1 MPKEFIAVVGATAS
15 GKSAVAMSLAQK
27 LDGEIVSFDS
37 MQIYRE
43 MDIGTAKP
51 TKADRTLVRHHLID
65 IVSPDEDFSAGDFCI
80 AAKKAIDDITARGK
94 YPILCGGTFLYLDSL
109 TSSYTEN
116 DSGRDDALR
125 EELAKFATVK
135 GNAAL
140 HKMLREIDPA
150 AADNIHENNV
160 KRVIRAIEIFKTS
173 GRTKTEW
180 DTLSKETPTPYDAHI
195 GAIGYRDRTVL
206 YDRIDKR
213 VDGMMSEGLAEEAE
227 KLFKAGFFEKGK
239 CAAQA
244 IGYKEFAPY
253 FAKEATL
260 RETCDMIKQS
270 TRNYAKRQLTWLKRY
285 KDAVTVFPD
294 ENAPHLLSPEEI
306 ADRIIEGFAEKG
318 IRVGGKQ

>member
-37 MQIYRE
+37 MQIYRG
-43 MDIGTAKP
+43 MDVGTAKP
-51 TKADRTLVRHHLID
+51 TMEDRTLVRHHLID
-65 IVSPDEDFSAGDFCI
+65 IVSPDEDFSAGDFCV
-80 AAKKAIDDITARGK
+80 AAKRAIDDITARGK

-116 DSGRDDALR
+116 DSERDDALR
-125 EELAKFATVK
+125 EELAKFAAVN

-140 HKMLREIDPA
+140 HGMLREIDPT
-150 AADNIHENNV
+150 AADGIHENNV

-180 DTLSKETPTPYDAHI
+180 DALSKEMPPPYDVHI

-206 YDRIDKR
+206 YDRIDRR
-213 VDGMMSEGLAEEAE
+213 VDEMMREGLAEEAE
-227 KLFKAGFFEKGK
+227 RLFKAGFFEKGK

-253 FAKEATL
+253 FAKETTL
-260 RETCDMIKQS
+260 DETCDMIKQS

-294 ENAPHLLSPEEI
+294 ENAPKLLSPDEI
-306 ADRIIEGFAEKG
+306 AERIIEGFAE
-318 IRVGGKQ
+318 RSVRLGGKK

>member
-37 MQIYRE
+37 MQIYRG
-43 MDIGTAKP
+43 MDVGTAKP
-51 TKADRTLVRHHLID
+51 TKEDRALVRHHLID
-65 IVSPDEDFSAGDFCI
+65 IVSPDEDYSAGDFCV
-80 AAKKAIDDITARGK
+80 AAKRAIDDITARK
-94 YPILCGGTFLYLDSL
+94 KCPILCGGTFLYLDSL

-116 DSGRDDALR
+116 DSERDDTLR
-125 EELAKFATVK
+125 EELARFAAVN

-140 HKMLREIDPA
+140 HGMLRDIDPT
-150 AADNIHENNV
+150 AADSIHENNV

-180 DTLSKETPTPYDAHI
+180 DTLSKEMTPPYDAHI

-206 YDRIDKR
+206 YDRIDRR
-213 VDGMMSEGLAEEAE
+213 VDEMMRAGLATEAE
-227 KLFKAGFFEKGK
+227 RLFKAGLFEKGK

-260 RETCDMIKQS
+260 DETCDMIKQS

-294 ENAPHLLSPEEI
+294 ENAPNLLSPDEI
-306 ADRIIEGFAEKG
+306 ADRIIEGFAERG
-318 IRVGGKQ
+318 IRLGGKQ

>member
-37 MQIYRE
+37 MQIYRG
-43 MDIGTAKP
+43 MDVGTAKP
-51 TKADRTLVRHHLID
+51 TMEDRTLVRHHLID
-65 IVSPDEDFSAGDFCI
+65 IVSPDEDFSAGDFCV
-80 AAKKAIDDITARGK
+80 AAKRAIDDITARGK

-116 DSGRDDALR
+116 DSERDDALR
-125 EELAKFATVK
+125 EELARFAAVN

-140 HKMLREIDPA
+140 HGMLREIDPT
-150 AADNIHENNV
+150 AADGIHENNV

-180 DTLSKETPTPYDAHI
+180 DDLSKEMPPPYDAHI

-206 YDRIDKR
+206 YDRIDRR
-213 VDGMMSEGLAEEAE
+213 VDEMMREGLAEEAE
-227 KLFKAGFFEKGK
+227 RLFKAGFFEKGK

-260 RETCDMIKQS
+260 DETCDMIKQS

-294 ENAPHLLSPEEI
+294 ENAPKLLSPDEI
-306 ADRIIEGFAEKG
+306 ADRIIEGFAERG
-318 IRVGGKQ
+318 VRLGGKK

>member
-37 MQIYRE
+37 MQIYCG
-43 MDIGTAKP
+43 MDVGTAKP
-51 TKADRTLVRHHLID
+51 TMEDRTLVRHHLID
-65 IVSPDEDFSAGDFCI
+65 IVSPDEDFSAGDFCV
-80 AAKKAIDDITARGK
+80 AAKRAIDDITARGK

-116 DSGRDDALR
+116 DSERDDALR
-125 EELAKFATVK
+125 EELARFAAVN

-140 HKMLREIDPA
+140 HGMLREIDPT
-150 AADNIHENNV
+150 AADGIHENNV

-180 DTLSKETPTPYDAHI
+180 DALSKEMPPPYDAHI

-206 YDRIDKR
+206 YDRIGRR
-213 VDGMMSEGLAEEAE
+213 VDEMMREGLAEEAE
-227 KLFKAGFFEKGK
+227 RLFKAGFFEKGK

-260 RETCDMIKQS
+260 DETCDMIKQS

-294 ENAPHLLSPEEI
+294 ENAPKLLSPDEI
-306 ADRIIEGFAEKG
+306 ADRIIEGFAERG
-318 IRVGGKQ
+318 VRLGGKK

>member
-27 LDGEIVSFDS
+27 LDGEIISFDS
-37 MQIYRE
+37 MQIYRG
-43 MDIGTAKP
+43 MDVGTAKP
-51 TKADRTLVRHHLID
+51 TMEDRTLVRHHLID
-65 IVSPDEDFSAGDFCI
+65 IVSPNEDFSAGDFCV
-80 AAKKAIDDITARGK
+80 AAKRAIDDITARGK
-94 YPILCGGTFLYLDSL
+94 YPVLCGGTFLYLDSL

-116 DSGRDDALR
+116 DSERDDALR
-125 EELAKFATVK
+125 EELARFAAVN

-140 HKMLREIDPA
+140 HGMLREIDPT
-150 AADNIHENNV
+150 AADGIHENNV

-180 DTLSKETPTPYDAHI
+180 DALSKEMPPPYDAHI

-206 YDRIDKR
+206 YDRIDRR
-213 VDGMMSEGLAEEAE
+213 VDEMMREGLAEEAE

-253 FAKEATL
+253 FAKEVTL
-260 RETCDMIKQS
+260 DETCDMIKQS

-294 ENAPHLLSPEEI
+294 ENAPKLLSPDEI
-306 ADRIIEGFAEKG
+306 ADRIIEGFAERG
-318 IRVGGKQ
+318 VRLGGKK